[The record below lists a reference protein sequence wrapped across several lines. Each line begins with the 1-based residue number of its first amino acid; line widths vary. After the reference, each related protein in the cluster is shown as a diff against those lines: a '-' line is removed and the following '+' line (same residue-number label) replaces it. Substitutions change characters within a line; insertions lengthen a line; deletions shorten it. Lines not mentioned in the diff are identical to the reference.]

1 MGKNI
6 LVITGSPRRKGNSN
20 AMVQAFISAC
30 EAKGHAVQRLDAPYL
45 KLSGCMA
52 CETCFSKGKP
62 CTLADDDFNA
72 LVAPAVEKAGVVV
85 FAMPVYWYS
94 LPAQIKMAI
103 DKLFSFM
110 VAGKDISGKQY
121 GLIACCEEQDD
132 EVFSGVR
139 YCLRKTAELIKWTSI
154 GEACVPGVL
163 KAGDIAGTDG
173 CARAAALAD
182 AL

>member
-1 MGKNI
+1 MGRNI
-6 LVITGSPRRKGNSN
+6 LVLTGSPRRKGNSN
-20 AMVQAFISAC
+20 AMAQAFISAC
-30 EAKGHAVQRLDAPYL
+30 GAKGHAVQRLDAPYL
-45 KLSGCMA
+45 KLTGCMA

-72 LVAPAVEKAGVVV
+72 LVAPAVEKADVIV

-94 LPAQIKMAI
+94 VPSQIKMAI
-103 DKLFSFM
+103 DKLFAFM
-110 VAGKDISGKQY
+110 VGGRDISGKQY

-132 EVFSGVR
+132 EVFSGLR
-139 YCLRKTAELIKWTSI
+139 YCLRKTAELVKWTSI
-154 GEACVPGVL
+154 GEVCVPGVN
-163 KAGDIAGTDG
+163 KAGDIEGTDG